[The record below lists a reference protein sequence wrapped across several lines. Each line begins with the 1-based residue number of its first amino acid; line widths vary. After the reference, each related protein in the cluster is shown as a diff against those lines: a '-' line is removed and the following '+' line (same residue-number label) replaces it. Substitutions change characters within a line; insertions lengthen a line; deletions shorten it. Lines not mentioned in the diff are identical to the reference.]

1 MQEKILIA
9 GMAFLL
15 VGLSLL
21 VIGSLIGTS
30 GSSNKNKVE
39 TAFGG
44 FIGPIPLG
52 FFSSWNAFWVWAI
65 SLMSLVLFWIIAR
78 RFL

>member
-15 VGLSLL
+15 VGIFLL
-21 VIGSLIGTS
+21 VIGSFIGTS
-30 GSSNKNKVE
+30 GSSNKSKVE

-44 FIGPIPLG
+44 FIGPIPFG
-52 FFSSWNAFWVWAI
+52 FFSSWNALWVWAI
-65 SLMSLVLFWIIAR
+65 FLMFLFLFWVIAR
-78 RFL
+78 RFF